1 MVQVDSGVEHG
12 HAAQN
17 QNENQCIAQIAHAGH
32 QTGAHS
38 DEDGSDLPG
47 GAGGRAE
54 ADETECARYRYSRA
68 HIAVDHHD
76 DHTDNRGQK
85 CQCDSKA
92 FGTAGSPERCKAQ
105 QQSQTN
111 GSSDTE

>member
-1 MVQVDSGVEHG
+1 MPVIRPVP
-12 HAAQN
+12 
-17 QNENQCIAQIAHAGH
+17 IAMKMAPISRA
-32 QTGAHS
+32 
-38 DEDGSDLPG
+38 EP
-47 GAGGRAE
+47 GGRAE

-92 FGTAGSPERCKAQ
+92 FWYSGFARAL
-105 QQSQTN
+105 
-111 GSSDTE
+111 